1 MFHRGYCQDLLRQDA
16 LIGRNTINTLPV
28 ETLNAYR
35 NHGEPADRI
44 EQETTRAHW
53 MLEQLPE
60 LGICLDDVTQQ
71 LENEGVSKFNQSFD
85 QLMGSMRQAVYK

>member
-1 MFHRGYCQDLLRQDA
+1 
-16 LIGRNTINTLPV
+16 V

-44 EQETTRAHW
+44 EQEITGARR

>member
-1 MFHRGYCQDLLRQDA
+1 
-16 LIGRNTINTLPV
+16 
-28 ETLNAYR
+28 
-35 NHGEPADRI
+35 
-44 EQETTRAHW
+44 